1 MTGRRPTTATVSGT
15 CGFRPIGAASG
26 LSVAVLGLALVAGC
40 GGTEMAVTST
50 SDVDVTALVRTTNL
64 SSGDAGFEGLLA
76 VSDAGCL
83 GITPVDGDGSV
94 APVVWPTGT
103 RVTDDGA
110 LRTPDGSVIEVGEML
125 AGGGDVVDDLQ
136 RTYGD
141 AVAGCADDGQ
151 EGALLG
157 EVAPGDL
164 AELGTG

>member
-1 MTGRRPTTATVSGT
+1 MLV
-15 CGFRPIGAASG
+15 
-26 LSVAVLGLALVAGC
+26 LALVAGC
-40 GGTEMAVTST
+40 SSAAVEVTTASNG
-50 SDVDVTALVRTTNL
+50 DVTALVRTTNL

-110 LRTPDGSVIEVGEML
+110 LRTPDGSVVAVGEML
-125 AGGGDVVDDLQ
+125 AGGGDVVDDL
-136 RTYGD
+136 RGTYGD

-164 AELGTG
+164 ADLGTGLTGRRGEPPQGHASDVRPARPRASVRGT